1 MSWKTSEQNSS
12 ATNNNKSFNCAT
24 VKDKVVQF
32 ESVRDVA
39 SQRSVKDRIQ
49 MFERKQKTRDLE
61 ENCTHSRQELNT
73 ESDVS
78 GDNNYNKSGAQYSAR
93 SVLRVPPIIIHRN
106 DDAAN
111 RGNKKLDPP
120 RLPEPH
126 PHYLQELDETS
137 DIIIKQT
144 NVQTSCTEEIPTKP
158 LWMGREYL
166 KQLSTEELLSNFRII
181 EKLRNSYIEEINES
195 GATNR
200 EELSSPEPLHDIA
213 IYREENERN
222 YQDNEFGL
230 SELREEEGN
239 YIVEAYNVP
248 DNELV
253 ISQLE
258 FDHQESE
265 GAAAALDAEIP
276 KNADTESESD
286 FNKRDSQYSD
296 DSENIYM
303 RLEDCRSGAPLMSDN
318 AKGRDLQIQVAV
330 SWNGSDDEGDKF
342 PRKVRMSYGESDD
355 DNRRKCVHLEQ

>member
-1 MSWKTSEQNSS
+1 MHVSARMSWKTSEQNSS
-12 ATNNNKSFNCAT
+12 TAINQKS

-32 ESVRDVA
+32 GGVRDVS
-39 SQRSVKDRIQ
+39 SQKSVKDRIQ
-49 MFERKQKTRDLE
+49 MFERKQKAKKE
-61 ENCTHSRQELNT
+61 VECTHSRQEINI
-73 ESDVS
+73 ESDAS
-78 GDNNYNKSGAQYSAR
+78 GYAGDNNNNKSGAHYSAR

-106 DDAAN
+106 DDAE
-111 RGNKKLDPP
+111 NKKLDPP

-126 PHYLQELDETS
+126 PKYLQELDETS
-137 DIIIKQT
+137 GIVIKPA
-144 NVQTSCTEEIPTKP
+144 SCTEEIPTKP

-195 GATNR
+195 GVATR

-213 IYREENERN
+213 IYREETERN
-222 YQDNEFGL
+222 LQDNEFGL
-230 SELREEEGN
+230 SELREDESN

-258 FDHQESE
+258 FDHQVSE
-265 GAAAALDAEIP
+265 NAAASLDMKVP
-276 KNADTESESD
+276 KNVDTESEAD

-303 RLEDCRSGAPLMSDN
+303 RLEDCRSGAPLTSDN

-330 SWNGSDDEGDKF
+330 SWNGSDDEGDKL
-342 PRKVRMSYGESDD
+342 PRKVQMFYDESDD
-355 DNRRKCVHLEQ
+355 KNRRLCVPLEQ